1 VAENPKNINKFTEE
15 EREEVEDILV
25 RIVREIQKFLDKHNN
40 PKEHAVKILRNSES
54 KTMIASAFLVL
65 CSLQMES
72 DDNANSKKLRE
83 KIPEEFR
90 PRSNLMNDAL
100 NNVSEEGYF
109 TRGKGEKEIKHPGRP
124 MRGENVSYGRGG
136 GRPSSTYQIT
146 EDLEK
151 LKKLIFSPEAGK
163 LIHDRLVKSGLIQEY
178 FKFMILTF
186 CYAMREKSKSAGN
199 SPELFKE
206 IAPYISSI
214 FAENDFFN
222 GWNDFVTLLS
232 SIDESGLDPLANQ
245 FVLFVIEQKPLDNL
259 LANLAYLLKALP
271 RE

>member
-25 RIVREIQKFLDKHNN
+25 RIVKGIQKFLDKHNN
-40 PKEHAVKILRNSES
+40 PKEHAIKILRNSES

-65 CSLQMES
+65 FSTQMES
-72 DDNANSKKLRE
+72 DEKANSKKLRE
-83 KIPEEFR
+83 NIPEEFR
-90 PRSNLMNDAL
+90 PKPNLMNDSL
-100 NNVSEEGYF
+100 DKVLEEGYL
-109 TRGKGEKEIKHPGRP
+109 TPTTAIKEIKHPGRP
-124 MRGENVSYGRGG
+124 ITGENDSYGRGG

-146 EDLEK
+146 EDLAK
-151 LKKLIFSPEAGK
+151 LKQYIFNPEAGK
-163 LIHDRLVKSGLIQEY
+163 IIHDRLVKSGLIQGY

-206 IAPYISSI
+206 IAPYISST

-232 SIDESGLDPLANQ
+232 SIDESGLD
-245 FVLFVIEQKPLDNL
+245 
-259 LANLAYLLKALP
+259 
-271 RE
+271 